1 MRQRQEAQEFATLL
15 PGGMRVAHR
24 NQSGWHTEATTQGAT
39 QRQSE
44 TTRQRQKHDRWSRGR
59 TWTRSRSPSLFRSR
73 SSTSHIQALRLSW
86 SSVVA
91 DAASSNTSS
100 GASDW
105 SKHSQFVSR
114 NRPRTDRNVGPHFQ
128 PHFQPHFKPHF
139 EPKSSDLVGGVDQE
153 RVRSGR
159 GGVRVA
165 PQHQPL
171 PARRTWSQVSRIKI
185 RINSNSNRIE
195 IGL

>member
-91 DAASSNTSS
+91 DAASSSTSS

-105 SKHSQFVSR
+105 SKHAHLSVETGLELTGIRLKLASNWAVFCQ
-114 NRPRTDRNVGPHFQ
+114 NTGQN
-128 PHFQPHFKPHF
+128 F
-139 EPKSSDLVGGVDQE
+139 EAKCSDLVGGVDEE
-153 RVRSGR
+153 RVRSGG
-159 GGVRVA
+159 GGVRIA

-171 PARRTWSQVSRIKI
+171 PARRTWSQISRIKFEL
-185 RINSNSNRIE
+185 NSN
-195 IGL
+195 